1 MSGRFGQ
8 LAIDEFSPQ
17 AREAAAEA
25 RRKKANGPAKPPE
38 RLGFKSNAR
47 NPMRMSHGA
56 VQKYHGGEELKRP
69 SKDENA
75 TERRRTSENV
85 NQFNG
90 KQGVGRPK
98 HETPTHANGASDAAG
113 GVGVEIR
120 YDASEEKP
128 WCVIEWPEGTE
139 KSFATKMEAH
149 EYILS
154 LDDDEYWN
162 PGKGATHERERVR

>member
-8 LAIDEFSPQ
+8 LAIDDFSPE
-17 AREAAAEA
+17 ARKAAAEA
-25 RRKKANGPAKPPE
+25 RKHKPSGLGKPPE
-38 RLGFKSNAR
+38 RLGFKSNSR
-47 NPMRMSHGA
+47 NPERMSHGN

-69 SKDENA
+69 TTKDE
-75 TERRRTSENV
+75 ERFT
-85 NQFNG
+85 G
-90 KQGVGRPK
+90 KMGVGRPK
-98 HETPTHANGASDAAG
+98 YETPTHAGGASDAAG

-120 YDASEEKP
+120 YDASEKEP

-139 KSFATKMEAH
+139 KNFPTKQAAH

-154 LDDDEYWN
+154 LDDDEFWA